1 MVLHSTVET
10 RVGLLKDD
18 FVQMDLQHRKQEQ
31 RIENMVKDKEAEVC
45 MVLSS
50 PDKPSK
56 LLSFILRLHEFSGK
70 CWYEKLLTW
79 ETSQI

>member
-10 RVGLLKDD
+10 RVGLLKDE
-18 FVQMDLQHRKQEQ
+18 FVQMDMQHRKQEQ
-31 RIENMVKDKEAEVC
+31 RIENMVKDKEAEVS

-56 LLSFILRLHEFSGK
+56 LLDFILGLPEF
-70 CWYEKLLTW
+70 LTYPRK
-79 ETSQI
+79 

>member
-18 FVQMDLQHRKQEQ
+18 FIQMDMQHRKQEQ
-31 RIENMVKDKEAEVC
+31 RIENMVKDKEAEVS

-50 PDKPSK
+50 KDKPSK
-56 LLSFILRLHEFSGK
+56 LLDFILSLPKFLERGSLVWK
-70 CWYEKLLTW
+70 NY
-79 ETSQI
+79 